1 MNFIERIK
9 EKIPFFDGGNTGSGT
24 PVKIEEKPQ
33 EKKEVVTS
41 EKNWLGITTEKVEHL
56 PGLIFVDFK
65 PGSEDEVKKNAKSD
79 IFQKVESMAWGK
91 KRRHLQNI
99 SCCWPP

>member
-33 EKKEVVTS
+33 EKKEVENPIVNIWS
-41 EKNWLGITTEKVEHL
+41 GEKNPKAWL
-56 PGLIFVDFK
+56 
-65 PGSEDEVKKNAKSD
+65 
-79 IFQKVESMAWGK
+79 
-91 KRRHLQNI
+91 
-99 SCCWPP
+99 